1 MVKLIKAKEKHINW
15 YNEFYKNGQTSFT
28 SWYSFMLPEL
38 IKKIKNDS
46 KILEL
51 GCGQSK
57 GLRYLVSHNYIKQE
71 NIYGI
76 DQSNVAIEFLKKKLP
91 KANLEQGNI
100 YSLKFNDDTF
110 DYVLMMEVIEH
121 LEDPLKALKEVK
133 RVLKPNGELI
143 ISFPN
148 YLNFPWLI
156 VRILSEKLNK
166 PNWIILQPV
175 DKIYTAIN
183 IINFCK
189 KNSLKYQKCIGS
201 NYYPP
206 LLWKYENKCVTKLF
220 NKLHLYHLSFH
231 PILFFRKLL

>member
-1 MVKLIKAKEKHINW
+1 
-15 YNEFYKNGQTSFT
+15 
-28 SWYSFMLPEL
+28 MLPEL

-71 NIYGI
+71 NSYGI
-76 DQSNVAIEFLKKKLP
+76 DQSDLAIEFLKKKLP
-91 KANLEQGNI
+91 KANLEQGDI
-100 YSLKFNDDTF
+100 FSLKFNDDTF

-121 LEDPLKALKEVK
+121 LEDPLKVLKEVE

-148 YLNFPWLI
+148 YINFPWLI

-175 DKIYTAIN
+175 DKIYTTIN
-183 IINFCK
+183 IINFSK
-189 KNSLKYQKCIGS
+189 KNGLKYQKCIGS

-206 LLWKYENKCVTKLF
+206 LL
-220 NKLHLYHLSFH
+220 
-231 PILFFRKLL
+231 

>member
-1 MVKLIKAKEKHINW
+1 MIKLIKAKKTHINW
-15 YNEFYKNGQTSFT
+15 YNEFYKNEQMDFT

-38 IKKIKNDS
+38 VKRIQKDS
-46 KILEL
+46 IILEL

-57 GLRYLVSHNYIKQE
+57 GLRYLVQYNYIKQG
-71 NIYGI
+71 NVYGI
-76 DQSNVAIEFLKKKLP
+76 DQSDVAIEFSRKKLP
-91 KANLEQGNI
+91 KANLEQGDI
-100 YSLKFNDDTF
+100 YSLKFKNNTF
-110 DYVLMMEVIEH
+110 DCVLMMEVIEH
-121 LEDPLKALKEVK
+121 LEYPLEALKEVA

-148 YLNFPWLI
+148 YINFPWL
-156 VRILSEKLNK
+156 VLRILSEKLNK
-166 PNWIILQPV
+166 PKWIVLQPV
-175 DKIYTAIN
+175 DKVYTTIN

-220 NKLHLYHLSFH
+220 NRLRLYHLSFH

>member
-1 MVKLIKAKEKHINW
+1 
-15 YNEFYKNGQTSFT
+15 
-28 SWYSFMLPEL
+28 MLPEL

-71 NIYGI
+71 NAYGI
-76 DQSNVAIEFLKKKLP
+76 DQSDVAIEFLKKKLP
-91 KANLEQGNI
+91 KANLEQGDI
-100 YSLKFNDDTF
+100 FSLKFNDDTF

-121 LEDPLKALKEVK
+121 LEDPLKVLKEVE

-148 YLNFPWLI
+148 YINFPWLI

-175 DKIYTAIN
+175 DKIYTTIN
-183 IINFCK
+183 IINFSK
-189 KNSLKYQKCIGS
+189 KNGLKYQKCIGS

-206 LLWKYENKCVTKLF
+206 LL
-220 NKLHLYHLSFH
+220 
-231 PILFFRKLL
+231 